1 MDLLFKKKKQKKV
14 NDDISPFNVHFSDL
28 HFKMVS
34 SLQYN
39 KVNKK
44 QIQMLNKHFR
54 TSITRTN
61 GN

>member
-1 MDLLFKKKKQKKV
+1 MDFLFKMSKKKGSG
-14 NDDISPFNVHFSDL
+14 DISPFNVHFSDL
-28 HFKMVS
+28 HFKIVL

-44 QIQMLNKHFR
+44 QIQM